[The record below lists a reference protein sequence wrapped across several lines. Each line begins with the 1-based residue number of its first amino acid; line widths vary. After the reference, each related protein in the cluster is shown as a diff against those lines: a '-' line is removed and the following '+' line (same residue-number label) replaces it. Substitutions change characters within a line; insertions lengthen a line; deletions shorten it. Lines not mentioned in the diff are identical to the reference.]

1 MNQRIATATPLVRT
15 KKSINISVVVP
26 VVDSKEIRNL
36 LIRDKKVASYVIRD
50 YENHVDNEIEI
61 MFFVSSG
68 NEGAF
73 YEAIQEWSDR
83 KGYGRVNP

>member
-1 MNQRIATATPLVRT
+1 MSQQIATASPLVRT
-15 KKSINISVVVP
+15 KKSLNISVIVP

-36 LIRDKKVASYVIRD
+36 LIRDKKVAIYVIRD
-50 YENHVDNEIEI
+50 YENHVDKEIEV
-61 MFFVSSG
+61 MFFVAAG

-73 YEAIQEWSDR
+73 YEAIQEWSDS